1 MPRAI
6 LYHGFGIRGY
16 QHLRT
21 QFKEGCI
28 YFHLVRSTNRCS
40 FCHSFKVTQK
50 GFKVRTLRTL
60 PIGRKRVFVVIRM
73 RRFYCE
79 QCRRRRFEDLLIAER
94 RKHYTRALERYVR
107 DLCLMMTILDVAQH
121 TGLHWATVKAIDRRR
136 LKKNLPSASDL
147 RRLRY
152 LGIDEVSLK
161 RRHRYLTTVV
171 DLRTGRVVY
180 VGEGRGERSLAP
192 FFKKLH
198 RLKVPLKAVTLD
210 MWRPYVRAIR
220 TRFPQTALV
229 YDAFHILAD
238 YSRMLDAL
246 RTQEYNKLTGPMRK
260 IIKGTRFLLL
270 RGQEKLSIPAKE
282 KLQKLLQI
290 NRNLFIAYVL
300 KEELRRL
307 WRFES
312 REEAERFFFDWI
324 KKALNS
330 GIRKL
335 VKFATRL
342 LRHAEGI
349 LNYFRYPISTAM
361 VEGINNKIK
370 VVKRKAYG
378 YRDVEYFKLKIYN
391 LHLSRY
397 SLLR

>member
-1 MPRAI
+1 MPHAI

-16 QHLRT
+16 RHLKA

-28 YFHLVRSTNRCS
+28 YFYLVRKKKRCS

-50 GFKVRTLRTL
+50 GFKERTLRTL
-60 PIGRKRVFVVIRM
+60 PIGSKKVFIVVKV

-79 QCRRRRFEDLLIAER
+79 QCGRRRFEDLLIAER
-94 RKHYTRALERYVR
+94 KKHYTRALERYVR
-107 DLCLMMTILDVAQH
+107 ELCMVMTLRDVSRH

-136 LKKNLPSASDL
+136 LRKNLPSVSCL

-161 RRHRYLTTVV
+161 RRHRYLTLVV
-171 DLRTGRVVY
+171 DLRTGRIVY
-180 VGEGRGERSLAP
+180 VGEGRGERSLSP
-192 FFKKLH
+192 FFKRLR
-198 RLKVPLKAVTLD
+198 RLKVPLKAVSLD
-210 MWRPYVRAIR
+210 MWRPYAKAIR
-220 TRFPQTALV
+220 AHFPHIALV
-229 YDAFHILAD
+229 YDAFHILAE

-246 RTQEYNKLTGPMRK
+246 RTQEYTRLKGPMKK

-270 RGQEKLSIPAKE
+270 QGQEKLSISAKK
-282 KLQKLLQI
+282 KLQTLLRL
-290 NRNLFIAYVL
+290 NRNLFIAYLL

-307 WRFES
+307 WRFQS

-324 KKALNS
+324 RKALNS
-330 GIRKL
+330 GIGKL
-335 VKFATRL
+335 VKLATRL

-370 VVKRKAYG
+370 VIKRKAYG

-397 SLLR
+397 SLL

>member
-1 MPRAI
+1 
-6 LYHGFGIRGY
+6 
-16 QHLRT
+16 
-21 QFKEGCI
+21 
-28 YFHLVRSTNRCS
+28 
-40 FCHSFKVTQK
+40 
-50 GFKVRTLRTL
+50 
-60 PIGRKRVFVVIRM
+60 
-73 RRFYCE
+73 
-79 QCRRRRFEDLLIAER
+79 
-94 RKHYTRALERYVR
+94 
-107 DLCLMMTILDVAQH
+107 
-121 TGLHWATVKAIDRRR
+121 
-136 LKKNLPSASDL
+136 
-147 RRLRY
+147 
-152 LGIDEVSLK
+152 
-161 RRHRYLTTVV
+161 
-171 DLRTGRVVY
+171 
-180 VGEGRGERSLAP
+180 
-192 FFKKLH
+192 
-198 RLKVPLKAVTLD
+198 

-229 YDAFHILAD
+229 FDVFHILAD

-246 RTQEYNKLTGPMRK
+246 RTQEYNKLKGPMRK

-307 WRFES
+307 WRFETA
-312 REEAERFFFDWI
+312 EEAERFFFDWI
-324 KKALNS
+324 RKAMNS

-335 VKFATRL
+335 VKFAIRL
-342 LRHAEGI
+342 LRHAEGV

-378 YRDVEYFKLKIYN
+378 YRDVEYFMLKIYN

-397 SLLR
+397 SLL

>member
-1 MPRAI
+1 
-6 LYHGFGIRGY
+6 
-16 QHLRT
+16 
-21 QFKEGCI
+21 
-28 YFHLVRSTNRCS
+28 
-40 FCHSFKVTQK
+40 
-50 GFKVRTLRTL
+50 
-60 PIGRKRVFVVIRM
+60 
-73 RRFYCE
+73 
-79 QCRRRRFEDLLIAER
+79 
-94 RKHYTRALERYVR
+94 
-107 DLCLMMTILDVAQH
+107 
-121 TGLHWATVKAIDRRR
+121 
-136 LKKNLPSASDL
+136 
-147 RRLRY
+147 
-152 LGIDEVSLK
+152 
-161 RRHRYLTTVV
+161 
-171 DLRTGRVVY
+171 
-180 VGEGRGERSLAP
+180 
-192 FFKKLH
+192 
-198 RLKVPLKAVTLD
+198 
-210 MWRPYVRAIR
+210 MWRPYVKAI
-220 TRFPQTALV
+220 TTSFPQTAIV

-246 RTQEYNKLTGPMRK
+246 RSQEYMRLKGPMKK

-270 RGQEKLSIPAKE
+270 QGQEKLSMPTKV

-324 KKALNS
+324 RKVLNS
-330 GIRKL
+330 GIGKL

-342 LRHAEGI
+342 VRHAEAI
-349 LNYFRYPISTAM
+349 LNYFLFPISTAM

-397 SLLR
+397 SILR

>member
-1 MPRAI
+1 
-6 LYHGFGIRGY
+6 
-16 QHLRT
+16 
-21 QFKEGCI
+21 
-28 YFHLVRSTNRCS
+28 
-40 FCHSFKVTQK
+40 
-50 GFKVRTLRTL
+50 
-60 PIGRKRVFVVIRM
+60 
-73 RRFYCE
+73 
-79 QCRRRRFEDLLIAER
+79 
-94 RKHYTRALERYVR
+94 
-107 DLCLMMTILDVAQH
+107 MTILDVAQH

-136 LKKNLPSASDL
+136 LRKNLPSASDL

-161 RRHRYLTTVV
+161 KRHKYLTTVV
-171 DLRTGRVVY
+171 DLATGRVVY
-180 VGEGRGERSLAP
+180 VGEGRSERSLVP
-192 FFKKLH
+192 FFKKLR
-198 RLKVPLKAVTLD
+198 RLEVPLKAVTLD
-210 MWRPYVRAIR
+210 MWRPYVRAIK
-220 TRFPQTALV
+220 THFPQTALV
-229 YDAFHILAD
+229 YDTFHILAD

-260 IIKGTRFLLL
+260 VIKGTRFLLL

-282 KLQKLLQI
+282 KLQQLLQI

-324 KKALNS
+324 RKAMNS

-370 VVKRKAYG
+370 VIKRKAYG

-397 SLLR
+397 SLL